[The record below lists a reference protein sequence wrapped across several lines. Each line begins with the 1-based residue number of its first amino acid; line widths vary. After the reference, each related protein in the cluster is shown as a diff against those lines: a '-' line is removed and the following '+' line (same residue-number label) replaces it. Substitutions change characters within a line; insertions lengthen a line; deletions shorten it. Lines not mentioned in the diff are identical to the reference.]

1 MLNSFRKLW
10 TQNPGRSVQSL
21 VFFVLFYLYLWLDI
35 EPRLIYHGGGFIT
48 NFPVFYRDWGFFAKF
63 MTYPGGLIEYTSAF
77 LAQFFYYNWTGAL
90 VITLQAWLICVC
102 IDNIL
107 RAVNGGRLYFV
118 RYLAP
123 LFLLVIYT
131 QYTYYF
137 NLTMGLLT
145 GLVFI
150 CLYQKIRPEKPLLRL
165 AVFLVLS
172 VILYYL
178 AGGPY
183 IIFAVFCG
191 IYELLFRRRAAGLV
205 YLLCAVVVPYVTGF
219 IVLDVSIVDA
229 FANLSPLSWKLQVY
243 PYQQKMVS
251 MVYALF
257 LLAPVAGLLLG
268 LWRLAFRL
276 PALPPNKPCKKRNK
290 RKQHQ
295 GHFESEAGILARCL
309 QSDKLKWTVKSLALY
324 LIAGMVVVFYH
335 NSKAKA
341 LFAVDY
347 YAYHKKWS
355 DVLKAARGYPNSYFV
370 VHSVTR
376 ALYHTGRLGHDM
388 FSYPQHDNV
397 LFLANEENRLAYWK
411 KIDIYLDL
419 GFLNVAE
426 HCLAEALTKY
436 EEHPSILKR
445 LAVINLAK
453 DNVGAAKIYMKKL
466 GTTLFETKWANDYL
480 KRIESDPTLFK
491 DEYIRHLESM
501 KTKNDYD
508 STNSAN
514 EDILLDLLANNKKN
528 QMAFE
533 YLMALYLTGNQLEKV
548 IENLHR
554 LDDFGYSQLPP
565 LYEEAILVYTGRTK
579 MPVDLHGRQISAESR
594 RRYNNFMKIYYRTNP
609 QMAMGTLAK
618 EYGDSYL
625 FYYLAGIFGLKQ

>member
-10 TQNPGRSVQSL
+10 VQDTGRSLRSL

-178 AGGPY
+178 TGGPY

-191 IYELLFRRRAAGLV
+191 IYELLFRRRAGGLL
-205 YLLCAVVVPYVTGF
+205 YLLGAVAIPYIEGSL
-219 IVLDVSIVDA
+219 VLGVSLGDA
-229 FANLSPLSWKLQVY
+229 FTCLSPLSWKIHAY
-243 PYQQKMVS
+243 PYRWKMVS

-257 LLAPVAGLLLG
+257 LLAPATGLLLG
-268 LWRLAFRL
+268 LWRLFRI
-276 PALPPNKPCKKRNK
+276 PAIPSNKGYKKK
-290 RKQHQ
+290 DRKKLR
-295 GHFESEAGILARCL
+295 GESFVSAAGILTQSL
-309 QSDKLKWTVKSLALY
+309 QSDRLKWMVKSLALY
-324 LIAGMVVVFYH
+324 AIAGVVVLFYR
-335 NSKAKA
+335 NSKPKA
-341 LFAVDY
+341 VFETNY
-347 YAYHKKWS
+347 YAYHRNWPQ
-355 DVLKAARGYPNSYFV
+355 VLTSARGFPSSYFV
-370 VHSVTR
+370 IHSVNR
-376 ALYHTGRLGHDM
+376 ALYHTGRLAFDM
-388 FSYPQHDNV
+388 FSHPQHPDA
-397 LFLANEENRLAYWK
+397 LLLITEKHGLSYWERFN
-411 KIDIYLDL
+411 IFIEL
-419 GFLNVAE
+419 G
-426 HCLAEALTKY
+426 
-436 EEHPSILKR
+436 
-445 LAVINLAK
+445 VINIAENALVESLEVYGERPMLLKHLALINMVK
-453 DNVGAAKIYMKKL
+453 ANPEVVRVYLGALSK
-466 GTTLFETKWANDYL
+466 TLFDAEWANNYL
-480 KRIESDPTLFK
+480 THLHADPNFATDDRIQQLRNLMVEK
-491 DEYIRHLESM
+491 DSPFRGH
-501 KTKNDYD
+501 
-508 STNSAN
+508 SA
-514 EDILLDLLANNKKN
+514 EDILLALLEKN
-528 QMAFE
+528 RKNRMAFE
-533 YLMALYLTGNQLEKV
+533 YLMALYLTTNQLEKV

-554 LDDFGYSQLPP
+554 LNDFGYSQLPP

-594 RRYNNFMKIYYRTNP
+594 RRYNNFMQTYYRTNP
-609 QMAMGTLAK
+609 QTAMRTLAK
-618 EYGDSYL
+618 DYGNSYL
-625 FYYLAGIFGLKQ
+625 FYNIFSGQRL

>member
-10 TQNPGRSVQSL
+10 VQEAGRSLRSL
-21 VFFVLFYLYLWLDI
+21 VFFVLFYLYLLLDV
-35 EPRLIYHGGGFIT
+35 EPRFIYHGSGFIT
-48 NFPVFYRDWGFFAKF
+48 NFPVFYRDWVFFAKF
-63 MTYPGGLIEYTSAF
+63 MTYPGGLIEYASAF
-77 LAQFFYYNWTGAL
+77 LAQFFYYNWTGSL

-107 RAVNGGRLYFV
+107 RAVNGGRLYLV

-137 NLTMGLLT
+137 NLTIGLLT

-150 CLYQKIRPEKPLLRL
+150 CLYQKIRPEKPPLRL

-183 IIFAVFCG
+183 ILFAVFCG
-191 IYELLFRRRAAGLV
+191 IYELLFRRRAMGLV

-229 FANLSPLSWKLQVY
+229 FTNLSPFSWKLQAF
-243 PYQQKMVS
+243 PYREKRVS
-251 MVYALF
+251 MVHALF
-257 LLAPVAGLLLG
+257 LLAPAAGLLLG

-276 PALPPNKPCKKRNK
+276 PPLPPNKPCKKRDE

-295 GHFESEAGILARCL
+295 EHFESEAGMLAHCL
-309 QSDKLKWTVKSLALY
+309 QSDRLKWTVKSLALY
-324 LIAGMVVVFYH
+324 LIAAVVVVFYH
-335 NSKAKA
+335 NSKVKT

-355 DVLKAARGYPNSYFV
+355 DVLKASRDFPTSYFV

-388 FSYPQHDNV
+388 FSYPQHGHA
-397 LFLANEENRLAYWK
+397 LFLANEESRRAYWK

-426 HCLAEALTKY
+426 HCLSEALTKY
-436 EEHPSILKR
+436 KEHPSILKR
-445 LAVINLAK
+445 LALINLAK

-480 KRIESDPTLFK
+480 KRIESDPTLSK
-491 DEYIRHLESM
+491 DEYVRHLKSM

-508 STNSAN
+508 STNYAN
-514 EDILLDLLANNKKN
+514 KDILLDLLANNKKN
-528 QMAFE
+528 KMAFE
-533 YLMALYLTGNQLEKV
+533 YLMALYLVSNQLEKV

-554 LDDFGYSQLPP
+554 LDDFGYSQIPP

-579 MPVDLHGRQISAESR
+579 MPVDLHGRQISDESR
-594 RRYNNFMKIYYRTNP
+594 RRYGKFMQIYYRTSP
-609 QMAMGTLAK
+609 QTVKRTLAK
-618 EYGDSYL
+618 EYGNSYL
-625 FYYLAGIFGLKQ
+625 FYCLAGISGQKQ